1 MHKPI
6 DCTGWTFLHYLAIK
20 DNLIVIA
27 LMAILKS
34 YRFSCK
40 LYIYIYIYNN
50 PYIILLDELI
60 ITLYIFICINDWI
73 KVLILWNLFVLPKH
87 QKEICYCWS
96 QVLTQ
101 HVWLGIF
108 LELQIFFCLVGRMT
122 IPWDSHSPPILYQKI
137 AIL

>member
-40 LYIYIYIYNN
+40 LYIYIYNVIINSSGNIIYGLLHY
-50 PYIILLDELI
+50 YIYIYIYIYKLHENLYDFKMAIKAITIKLSFIAKRCKKVQPVQSIGSCTWQLYELHL
-60 ITLYIFICINDWI
+60 ITISLAVT
-73 KVLILWNLFVLPKH
+73 KTRH
-87 QKEICYCWS
+87 
-96 QVLTQ
+96 
-101 HVWLGIF
+101 H
-108 LELQIFFCLVGRMT
+108 
-122 IPWDSHSPPILYQKI
+122 PISKY
-137 AIL
+137 